1 MVVHNDSLMWV
12 LGAGSIFTKWTPQ
25 SLRPPAVDVERSAP
39 PNPRRNS
46 VKVKLGR
53 NGSYWFVL
61 LGLQRERLGPGL
73 AKTERHHEPEQGDLI
88 VSMNS
93 GTVKAT
99 VDKDIV
105 LKCQVS
111 GYNKD
116 IDLKSMGVQW
126 FYQKSGSPD
135 SQRREIYQFVGGKHT
150 PYREGARIID
160 AQLKKGIA
168 SLFLPRVQFDDEGDY
183 TCVVFI
189 TPDNGSGKSSMTVSA
204 LPKVSLSST
213 AITIELGT
221 EKSVKCD
228 SVDFYPVSIEMGWIQ
243 KTKNEEQMLSQHI
256 CTGSPVQ
263 HQNGTYSVSSR
274 LRLHPTLEDNGNI
287 YICYVKHPSLNKDLK
302 LEAQLTVKEPEV
314 VVPVGIITGCVI
326 ASILA
331 CTAITGIGF
340 FVYFKYLKKVPPK
353 VSDIS
358 QPPRL
363 IHLQEA
369 LLNCQISGYRPEN
382 VSISWLLQ
390 RRDDRA
396 PKEIYSWSPTPQT
409 LQDSGGDEQKE
420 LISNCTYQ
428 TEEEEKSFKF
438 KVPTV
443 KCNNDG
449 SSSVNCEVL
458 FWPDIE
464 TDNGA
469 VLQIQVH
476 HSALNMPIIRKTCL
490 KVEGVEPRM
499 TDPVIPGCIIH
510 EEVLAVTCPINGFKP
525 RPLAINWY
533 KEKNSIKKKIGMV
546 QPEGTG
552 FIEITEPGQHKY
564 THSITELKY
573 EDHTHTV
580 ASALYFIPTINDDH
594 EAVYICEVIHPATDT
609 ILYKTI
615 KLNIT
620 AIPKY
625 NNIKLSPEVPIVD
638 EQTTA
643 SCRIYSFFPED
654 IKVIWKKND
663 MVLKEMNADN
673 EANNGKDG
681 LYYFTSR
688 FKFIPDRED
697 LGKTLTCEFQ
707 HRSITGSKKTEYVLN
722 QLVSPPL
729 VRYIRSEPLFP
740 EAGKEA
746 TIICHAYGFFPKET
760 MFMWFRNNER
770 TDDAGITSTEP
781 QKDEQTGFF
790 YCESRWKLLIKQ
802 EYHQMEFKVEVLHFP
817 TSHKPSRSSFILHLG
832 GIPVVSDIV
841 LEPEVPS
848 YGQRLVLKCQV
859 KNFSGN
865 ELSARWR
872 MNNKYVSSGVTT
884 TEPKKEESGYY
895 QLVSSMELTP
905 TALDDNKEIIF
916 EVTHKALPKPIQK
929 HLCLKLPGSPP
940 TLSEIKCNP
949 TQPEKNKVA
958 TFTVELTDYAPQ
970 GIEIRWFA
978 GKQPFIGPVAHTKP
992 EVNKNGLFSSVTS
1005 IELTPEESDQGIG
1018 ISCEVIHPETQEVME
1033 KSMHLVF

>member
-1 MVVHNDSLMWV
+1 MSRVRSSL
-12 LGAGSIFTKWTPQ
+12 
-25 SLRPPAVDVERSAP
+25 PPLVPV
-39 PNPRRNS
+39 
-46 VKVKLGR
+46 
-53 NGSYWFVL
+53 FVL
-61 LGLQRERLGPGL
+61 LTLVPLS
-73 AKTERHHEPEQGDLI
+73 EQGDLI

-99 VDKDIV
+99 VNKDIV

-111 GYNKD
+111 GYSQD
-116 IDLKSMGVQW
+116 LDLKSMGVQW

-213 AITIELGT
+213 AITIEHGT

-228 SVDFYPVSIEMGWIQ
+228 SVDFYPVSVEMGWIQ
-243 KTKNEEQMLSQHI
+243 KTKNEERILSQHI

-274 LRLHPTLEDNGNI
+274 LRLRPTLEDNGNI
-287 YICYVKHPSLNKDLK
+287 YICYVKHPSLNKDVK

-326 ASILA
+326 VSILA
-331 CTAITGIGF
+331 CTAIAGIGF
-340 FVYFKYLKKVPPK
+340 FVYFKYLKKV
-353 VSDIS
+353 
-358 QPPRL
+358 
-363 IHLQEA
+363 
-369 LLNCQISGYRPEN
+369 G
-382 VSISWLLQ
+382 
-390 RRDDRA
+390 
-396 PKEIYSWSPTPQT
+396 
-409 LQDSGGDEQKE
+409 
-420 LISNCTYQ
+420 
-428 TEEEEKSFKF
+428 
-438 KVPTV
+438 
-443 KCNNDG
+443 
-449 SSSVNCEVL
+449 
-458 FWPDIE
+458 
-464 TDNGA
+464 
-469 VLQIQVH
+469 
-476 HSALNMPIIRKTCL
+476 
-490 KVEGVEPRM
+490 PRM

-533 KEKNSIKKKIGMV
+533 KEKNSIRKKIGMV

-573 EDHTHTV
+573 KDHTHTV

-609 ILYKTI
+609 TLYKTI

-643 SCRIYSFFPED
+643 SCRIYSFFPVD
-654 IKVIWKKND
+654 IKVIWKKNGV
-663 MVLKEMNADN
+663 VLKEMNADN
-673 EANNGKDG
+673 EANYGKDG

-770 TDDAGITSTEP
+770 TDDAEITSTEP

-790 YCESRWKLLIKQ
+790 FCESRWKLLIKQ

-848 YGQRLVLKCQV
+848 CGQRLVLKCQV

-916 EVTHKALPKPIQK
+916 EVTHEALPKPIQK

-949 TQPEKNKVA
+949 MQPEKNKVA

-970 GIEIRWFA
+970 EIEIRWFA
-978 GKQPFIGPVAHTKP
+978 GEQPFTGPVAHTKP

-1018 ISCEVIHPETQEVME
+1018 IICEVIHPETQEVME
-1033 KSMHLVF
+1033 KNIHLVF